1 MLDDMHCP
9 NTYKDLATLLR
20 IPGSTLRTF
29 KYGDSSESPSKS
41 VLEILETRKPNLS
54 TDEMKIALTE
64 LELTGIAAE
73 LLQLPGGWIVWN
85 INLHI
90 YQ

>member
-1 MLDDMHCP
+1 MHCP

-73 LLQLPGGWIVWN
+73 LLQLPGGWIV
-85 INLHI
+85 
-90 YQ
+90 